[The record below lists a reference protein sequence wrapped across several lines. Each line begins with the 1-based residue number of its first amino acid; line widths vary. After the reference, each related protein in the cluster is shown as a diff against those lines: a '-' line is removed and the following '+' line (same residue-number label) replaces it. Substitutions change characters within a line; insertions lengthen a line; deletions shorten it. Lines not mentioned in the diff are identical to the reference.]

1 MSKMSWIAYL
11 VDGNRRAELIEYLEE
26 ECGFIHAEKSAD
38 EMLTTKNSLIDD
50 GIWKGDS
57 VRYDESDIGE
67 SYGGE

>member
-11 VDGNRRAELIEYLEE
+11 VDCNRRKDLIEYLEE
-26 ECGFIHAEKSAD
+26 SGFTHPVESAD
-38 EMLTTKNSLIDD
+38 DMLQTKNSLIDD

-57 VRYDESDIGE
+57 VRYDESDVGE

>member
-11 VDGNRRAELIEYLEE
+11 VDCNRRTDLIEYLEE
-26 ECGFIHAEKSAD
+26 SGFTHPVESAD
-38 EMLTTKNSLIDD
+38 DMLRTKNSLIDD

-57 VRYDESDIGE
+57 KRYDESDVGE